1 MVERGGHY
9 DAWSMAI
16 NLWSYRWQQPAT
28 RQKSE
33 IIDSFYC
40 RWGETTA
47 LWQIETEGGVT
58 LEDLVEDLVR

>member
-1 MVERGGHY
+1 
-9 DAWSMAI
+9 MAI
-16 NLWSYRWQQPAT
+16 NLWSYHWQQPAT

-58 LEDLVEDLVR
+58 LEDLLEDLVR